1 MKIPES
7 VLKKCFTYLDSGH
20 IVRAQALN
28 WNFYLNIV
36 PTLMTDSSLLIVKNL
51 TQLAKRC
58 QIAQPRRLCGDFNPV
73 SHLQSL
79 SDSYFLVCYND
90 GAQAY
95 VYTSH
100 QSWSLIDVLDLNEE
114 SGDLDV

>member
-7 VLKKCFTYLDSGH
+7 VLKKTFTYLDSSN

-28 WNFYLNIV
+28 RNFYLNVV
-36 PTLMTDSSLLIVKNL
+36 PTLMADSSLLIVKNL
-51 TQLAKRC
+51 TQLSKRC
-58 QIAQPRRLCGDFNPV
+58 RISQPRRLCGDFHPV

-79 SDSYFLVCYND
+79 SDSYFLVCYQD

-100 QSWSLIDVLDLNEE
+100 PSWSLIDVLDLNEE